1 MYNLERGQVDSFLL
15 ALFCLKTKNMNVFK
29 YVAESNPNGALQI
42 INSFGYEVTS
52 KSDLGKS
59 LSELVAEVGEPAF
72 KKVMDNHPDK
82 DVILELYASEDT
94 KDKAEKSCGCDS
106 CRNRT
111 MTNDHLQ
118 YLNVTGSGKFADE
131 KATNSST
138 NTHLLANQTN
148 VILVVSALFIATALI
163 LKK

>member
-1 MYNLERGQVDSFLL
+1 
-15 ALFCLKTKNMNVFK
+15 MNVFK
-29 YVAESNPNGALQI
+29 YVAESNPNGAVQI
-42 INSFGYEVTS
+42 INSFGYDVTS

-82 DVILELYASEDT
+82 DVILELYASEDA
-94 KDKAEKSCGCDS
+94 KDKHKDKECGCDS

-111 MTNDHLQ
+111 MMNDHLQ

-131 KATNSST
+131 KSTNSTT

>member
-1 MYNLERGQVDSFLL
+1 
-15 ALFCLKTKNMNVFK
+15 MNVFK
-29 YVAESNPNGALQI
+29 YVAESNPNGSVQV
-42 INSFGYEVTS
+42 INSFGYEVMNN
-52 KSDLGKS
+52 SDLGKS

-82 DVILELYASEDT
+82 DVILELYANENSKGKECT
-94 KDKAEKSCGCDS
+94 CDS
-106 CRNRT
+106 CADKNK
-111 MTNDHLQ
+111 NNEYLQ
-118 YLNVTGSGKFADE
+118 YLNVTGAGALPKE
-131 KATNSST
+131 KTDTSST

>member
-1 MYNLERGQVDSFLL
+1 
-15 ALFCLKTKNMNVFK
+15 MNVFK
-29 YVAESNPNGALQI
+29 YVAESNPNGAVQI
-42 INSFGYEVTS
+42 INSFGYDVTS

-82 DVILELYASEDT
+82 DVILELYASEDVKH
-94 KDKAEKSCGCDS
+94 KDKECGCDS
-106 CRNRT
+106 CKNRT
-111 MTNDHLQ
+111 MMSDHLQ

-131 KATNSST
+131 KSSTSTT

>member
-1 MYNLERGQVDSFLL
+1 
-15 ALFCLKTKNMNVFK
+15 MNVYK
-29 YVAESNPNGALQI
+29 YVAESNPNGAVQI
-42 INSFGYEVTS
+42 INSFGYDVTS
-52 KSDLGKS
+52 KADLGKS

-94 KDKAEKSCGCDS
+94 KEKHKDCGCDT
-106 CRNRT
+106 CRNRS
-111 MTNDHLQ
+111 MINDHLQ

-131 KATNSST
+131 KSSSST

>member
-1 MYNLERGQVDSFLL
+1 
-15 ALFCLKTKNMNVFK
+15 MNVFK
-29 YVAESNPNGALQI
+29 YVADSNPNGAVQI
-42 INSFGYEVTS
+42 INSFGYDVKS

-82 DVILELYASEDT
+82 DVILELYASENNNN
-94 KDKAEKSCGCDS
+94 KEKECDCDS
-106 CRNRT
+106 CREKKQINE
-111 MTNDHLQ
+111 HLQ
-118 YLNVTGSGKFADE
+118 YLNATGSGKFADE
-131 KATNSST
+131 KSSNSST

>member
-1 MYNLERGQVDSFLL
+1 
-15 ALFCLKTKNMNVFK
+15 MNVFK
-29 YVAESNPNGALQI
+29 YVAESNPNGAVQI
-42 INSFGYEVTS
+42 INSFGYDVKNT
-52 KSDLGKS
+52 SDLGKS

-82 DVILELYASEDT
+82 DVILELYGSDNT
-94 KDKAEKSCGCDS
+94 KDKEEKSCGCDS
-106 CRNRT
+106 CQNKHKNT
-111 MTNDHLQ
+111 EHLN
-118 YLNVTGSGKFADE
+118 YLNATGNGTFADE
-131 KATNSST
+131 KSGSSST

>member
-1 MYNLERGQVDSFLL
+1 
-15 ALFCLKTKNMNVFK
+15 MNVFK
-29 YVAESNPNGALQI
+29 YVAESNPNGAVQI
-42 INSFGYEVTS
+42 INSFGYDVTS
-52 KSDLGKS
+52 KADLGKS

-82 DVILELYASEDT
+82 DVILELYASENP
-94 KDKAEKSCGCDS
+94 KDNDKKECNCDS
-106 CRNRT
+106 CRNKT
-111 MTNDHLQ
+111 MMNDHLQ
-118 YLNVTGSGKFADE
+118 YLNVTGSGKFAEE
-131 KATNSST
+131 KSGTT

>member
-1 MYNLERGQVDSFLL
+1 
-15 ALFCLKTKNMNVFK
+15 MNVFK
-29 YVAESNPNGALQI
+29 YVADTNPNGAIGI

-52 KSDLGKS
+52 TSDLGKS

-82 DVILELYASEDT
+82 DVILELYGSDNT
-94 KDKAEKSCGCDS
+94 KDKEDKSCGCDS
-106 CRNRT
+106 CRNRQ
-111 MTNDHLQ
+111 MGLEHLQ
-118 YLNVTGSGKFADE
+118 YLNATGKGTFADE
-131 KATNSST
+131 KQTNSNT
-138 NTHLLANQTN
+138 NTTLLANQTN

>member
-1 MYNLERGQVDSFLL
+1 
-15 ALFCLKTKNMNVFK
+15 
-29 YVAESNPNGALQI
+29 
-42 INSFGYEVTS
+42 
-52 KSDLGKS
+52 
-59 LSELVAEVGEPAF
+59 VGEPAF

-82 DVILELYASEDT
+82 DVILELYASENN
-94 KDKAEKSCGCDS
+94 KDNDKKECNCES

-111 MTNDHLQ
+111 RMNDHLQ
-118 YLNVTGSGKFADE
+118 YLNVTGNGTFADE
-131 KATNSST
+131 KSVST

>member
-1 MYNLERGQVDSFLL
+1 
-15 ALFCLKTKNMNVFK
+15 MNVFK
-29 YVAESNPNGALQI
+29 YVAESNPNGAVQI
-42 INSFGYEVTS
+42 INSFGYDVTS
-52 KSDLGKS
+52 KADLGKS

-82 DVILELYASEDT
+82 DVILELYASENP
-94 KDKAEKSCGCDS
+94 KDNDKKECNCES
-106 CRNRT
+106 CRNKT
-111 MTNDHLQ
+111 MMNDHLQ
-118 YLNVTGSGKFADE
+118 YLNVTGNGKFADE
-131 KATNSST
+131 KSGTT

>member
-1 MYNLERGQVDSFLL
+1 
-15 ALFCLKTKNMNVFK
+15 MNVFR
-29 YVAESNPNGALQI
+29 YVAESNPNGAVQI

-52 KSDLGKS
+52 TSDLGKS

-72 KKVMDNHPDK
+72 KKVIDNHPDK
-82 DVILELYASEDT
+82 DVILELYASNNS
-94 KDKAEKSCGCDS
+94 KDKEDKGCGCDN
-106 CRNRT
+106 CKNRQQ
-111 MTNDHLQ
+111 NDKHLQ
-118 YLNVTGSGKFADE
+118 YLNATGIGTFADE
-131 KATNSST
+131 KPNNSTT

>member
-1 MYNLERGQVDSFLL
+1 
-15 ALFCLKTKNMNVFK
+15 MNVFK
-29 YVAESNPNGALQI
+29 YVAESNPNGAVQI
-42 INSFGYEVTS
+42 INSFGYDVTS
-52 KSDLGKS
+52 TSDLGKS

-82 DVILELYASEDT
+82 DVILELYGSDNTKNNEKECNCDT
-94 KDKAEKSCGCDS
+94 
-106 CRNRT
+106 CRDRT
-111 MTNDHLQ
+111 RMNDHLQ
-118 YLNVTGSGKFADE
+118 YLNVTGGGTFANE
-131 KATNSST
+131 KSSNSTT